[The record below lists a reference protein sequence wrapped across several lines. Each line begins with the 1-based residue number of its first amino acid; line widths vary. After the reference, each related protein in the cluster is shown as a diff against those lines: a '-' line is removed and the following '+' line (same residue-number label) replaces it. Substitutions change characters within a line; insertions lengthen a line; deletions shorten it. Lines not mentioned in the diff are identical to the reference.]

1 VEADPAW
8 RTWTF
13 EEQMLQ
19 PAETEIAI
27 AVALTHDIADDV
39 KAFANNSLPSVGRLF
54 IARPISGATSRSVAS
69 GRHAFDLAQAAIR
82 MKREKT
88 QDGGTIHLF
97 IAASNAF
104 TFFLGQRQPSLGRVA
119 MYEFD
124 FEGQKGRRVHNVPV
138 LAGFARQGIN
148 RFDGHLVMGG

>member
-1 VEADPAW
+1 
-8 RTWTF
+8 
-13 EEQMLQ
+13 MLQ

-54 IARPISGATSRSVAS
+54 IARPISGATSRSVAR

-104 TFFLGQRQPSLGRVA
+104 TFFLGQRQASLDAWRCTSLILK
-119 MYEFD
+119 D
-124 FEGQKGRRVHNVPV
+124 KKGGGYTTFLSLPV
-138 LAGFARQGIN
+138 LPGKA
-148 RFDGHLVMGG
+148 